1 MVERHRQI
9 SRPKGGEQEVF
20 TMPRPSSILLKAL
33 WPRKAF
39 SWPID
44 PRGKKAE
51 IRDRDSRPDMRLW
64 FHPLCTWSPYPSGE
78 NLECAELVVPN
89 PTILAGLMSFTQIHA
104 PYQFI
109 PVSQWP
115 KKRAFVVKTN
125 KGACCAS
132 WFARHWV
139 PSGRRTARLQRR
151 RALPYLV
158 GGKGKGGYCLDLG
171 MAIYTW
177 IFVLY
182 WSPGPGAWSRK
193 ELTMA
198 DGMLEIKKRGK
209 HITSKALNKRQ
220 ENGGSLGMGKI
231 PLLIRIDSQR
241 GLLLRIWVKL
251 LPVFAA
257 TRV

>member
-1 MVERHRQI
+1 
-9 SRPKGGEQEVF
+9 
-20 TMPRPSSILLKAL
+20 MPRPSSILLKAL

-44 PRGKKAE
+44 SRGKKAE

-109 PVSQWP
+109 PFSQWP

-139 PSGRRTARLQRR
+139 PPGRRTARLQRR
-151 RALPYLV
+151 RALPCLV
-158 GGKGKGGYCLDLG
+158 GGKGKGGYCLDPG

-182 WSPGPGAWSRK
+182 WNPGPGATIQERVNYGRRYARNK
-193 ELTMA
+193 
-198 DGMLEIKKRGK
+198 KKRKTYHQQSFKQKTGK
-209 HITSKALNKRQ
+209 WRLLGYGKNSPFDPYWQPEGVII
-220 ENGGSLGMGKI
+220 ENMGKVTASFRCYSC
-231 PLLIRIDSQR
+231 LKRNYGNQE
-241 GLLLRIWVKL
+241 KEY
-251 LPVFAA
+251 
-257 TRV
+257 